1 MNRSRRNL
9 IVIAAVVAVVIAA
22 GSAAAIAV
30 GFGGGEGGTGGGD
43 GDGGGEITEGGPLA
57 GQAAGGA
64 TASGAPVALDKPYSW
79 GESSIINETDE
90 PVTIE
95 RLELLEVPE
104 GLRVLGMYALP
115 GEETGIGMA
124 EGYDPDSWPQIPGLV
139 IPPGETYEFIAG
151 FELDKPGRFLIP
163 GVRIYYRAGGERYVV
178 TLNRAVRWCGPIEV
192 SP

>member
-124 EGYDPDSWPQIPGLV
+124 EGYDPDSWPQIPGLRDPARGDV
-139 IPPGETYEFIAG
+139 RVHSGLRARQARTLPH
-151 FELDKPGRFLIP
+151 PGRSHLLP
-163 GVRIYYRAGGERYVV
+163 GRRRALVV